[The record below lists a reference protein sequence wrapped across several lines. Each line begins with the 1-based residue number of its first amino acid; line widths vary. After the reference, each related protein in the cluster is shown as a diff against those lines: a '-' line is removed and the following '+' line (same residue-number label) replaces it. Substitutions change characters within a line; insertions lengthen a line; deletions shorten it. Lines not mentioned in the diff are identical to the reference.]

1 MQAVGTTHHFNKYLI
16 LKIAWPGWEE
26 KEIQSVDNISITITI
41 SLFIHE
47 NFMIMNYMIM
57 IMKLHFEHIDA
68 CDSDSDKQEV
78 YFSKIVK
85 HFNE

>member
-16 LKIAWPGWEE
+16 LKIAWPGWKE
-26 KEIQSVDNISITITI
+26 KEMQSVDNISITITI

-47 NFMIMNYMIM
+47 NFMIMNYDYEITF
-57 IMKLHFEHIDA
+57 IYEHIDA

-78 YFSKIVK
+78 TLL
-85 HFNE
+85 

>member
-16 LKIAWPGWEE
+16 LKIAWPGWKE
-26 KEIQSVDNISITITI
+26 KEMQSVDNISITITI

-47 NFMIMNYMIM
+47 NFMIMIDPGTF
-57 IMKLHFEHIDA
+57 ILIHILQ

-78 YFSKIVK
+78 YLVRS
-85 HFNE
+85 

>member
-47 NFMIMNYMIM
+47 NFMIMNYDYDYEIT
-57 IMKLHFEHIDA
+57 FYFNEHIDA

-78 YFSKIVK
+78 Y
-85 HFNE
+85 